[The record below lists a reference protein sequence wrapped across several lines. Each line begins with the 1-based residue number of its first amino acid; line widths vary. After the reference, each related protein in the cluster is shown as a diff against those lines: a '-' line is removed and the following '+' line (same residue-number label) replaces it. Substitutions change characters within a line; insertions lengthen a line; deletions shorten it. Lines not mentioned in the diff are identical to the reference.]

1 MSARKPFFRPH
12 LAFTSGSTRAPSPA
26 SKSPIPASAAPTERS
41 LTDEEARRFREL
53 ILPHLDGAYNLARY
67 LARDGV
73 AAEDIVQDAFLRAF
87 RAFPSFRGGAPKAWL
102 FAIVRN
108 CFRDW
113 VGARSSSGRI
123 LVGEGALSQ
132 ADTLA
137 LANASDPDQASPE
150 EALSRTREARTVR
163 AVIENLPEPFR
174 ETLILREMEELP
186 YKEIATLTGAPIG
199 TVMSRLAR
207 ARQMLCDV
215 LMPDEASAGVA
226 KRGEGPVMTAAC
238 PDRAMLLHGLLDGEL
253 DAANAVTAETHLK
266 TCEACNA
273 EFLRQQRL
281 RDAIAAPGVA
291 WRAPAGLGARIE
303 QSLAKAVAPVRRR
316 RLSGRAPAWA
326 GTGAL
331 GAIAASLAVLV
342 VMPSLNDSQMENQLI
357 GSHVRSLLANHLTDV
372 ETSNKHVVKPWFNGK
387 IDFAPPVPDLADQ
400 GFPLAGGRLDYVS
413 GKVVPA
419 LVYHRRL
426 HTINVFIWPIKSGAI
441 VPTRT
446 LRRDGYSLVEWKRG
460 DLEFW
465 AVSDIDAVEL
475 RQFQQD
481 FAQRS

>member
-1 MSARKPFFRPH
+1 
-12 LAFTSGSTRAPSPA
+12 
-26 SKSPIPASAAPTERS
+26 
-41 LTDEEARRFREL
+41 
-53 ILPHLDGAYNLARY
+53 
-67 LARDGV
+67 
-73 AAEDIVQDAFLRAF
+73 
-87 RAFPSFRGGAPKAWL
+87 
-102 FAIVRN
+102 
-108 CFRDW
+108 
-113 VGARSSSGRI
+113 
-123 LVGEGALSQ
+123 
-132 ADTLA
+132 
-137 LANASDPDQASPE
+137 
-150 EALSRTREARTVR
+150 
-163 AVIENLPEPFR
+163 
-174 ETLILREMEELP
+174 
-186 YKEIATLTGAPIG
+186 
-199 TVMSRLAR
+199 
-207 ARQMLCDV
+207 
-215 LMPDEASAGVA
+215 
-226 KRGEGPVMTAAC
+226 MTAAC

-253 DAANAVTAETHLK
+253 DAANALTAETHLK
-266 TCEACNA
+266 TCEACNS

-281 RDAIAAPGVA
+281 REAIAAPGVA
-291 WRAPAGLGARIE
+291 WRAPEGLATRIE
-303 QSLAKAVAPVRRR
+303 QSLAKAAAPIRPW
-316 RLSGRAPAWA
+316 RLSRRAPAWA
-326 GTGAL
+326 GAGAL

-342 VMPSLNDSQMENQLI
+342 VMPSRNDSQMENQLI

-372 ETSNKHVVKPWFNGK
+372 QTSNKHVVKPWFNGR

-465 AVSDIDAVEL
+465 AVSDIDPVEL